1 MRSQFKKGDKVK
13 VRKGLGA
20 IIYTVDCINGFVAD
34 LTYVTDGKQIVS
46 GGAVDT
52 SILIKVK

>member
-20 IIYTVDCINGFVAD
+20 IIYTVDCINGFVAN
-34 LTYVTDGKQIVS
+34 LTYVTAGNQTVN
-46 GGAVDT
+46 GGTVDT